1 MPTISQ
7 TRTRWVSQCVIPM
20 HINALSIYKITHSFF
35 FFLVHPCDEAPTHP
49 NTLILHSLTYTSP
62 PPPHTHCHLP
72 SVLASIGVCICLK
85 DLLHRKINGELQS
98 RQQRTEK
105 ARQTQPSAT
114 RANGYPTSIYSSYTV
129 SLPPYPSLY
138 LLLSSFFTFSISRWN
153 PSAHTVRPR
162 VSTVSTTLNILI
174 NC

>member
-35 FFLVHPCDEAPTHP
+35 FFLVHPCDEAPTRP
-49 NTLILHSLTYTSP
+49 NPRILHSLTYTSP
-62 PPPHTHCHLP
+62 LDFPPPHTHFVISPHFPTSVGLYWCLRLP
-72 SVLASIGVCICLK
+72 RGSNLP
-85 DLLHRKINGELQS
+85 HRKINGELQS

-114 RANGYPTSIYSSYTV
+114 RAHFLPYLSL
-129 SLPPYPSLY
+129 SLPLSTRLFILCYHHFLY
-138 LLLSSFFTFSISRWN
+138 F
-153 PSAHTVRPR
+153 
-162 VSTVSTTLNILI
+162 
-174 NC
+174 

>member
-1 MPTISQ
+1 MPVTLEKCLYSCCLKMFSECRINTSLIDFVSLSGGSFPLRPSMPTISQ

-98 RQQRTEK
+98 RQQRTEG
-105 ARQTQPSAT
+105 QTNTA
-114 RANGYPTSIYSSYTV
+114 
-129 SLPPYPSLY
+129 
-138 LLLSSFFTFSISRWN
+138 ISHK
-153 PSAHTVRPR
+153 S
-162 VSTVSTTLNILI
+162 
-174 NC
+174 